1 MSKSIDALE
10 QKIEQLKA
18 RCELLRSKERTALR
32 RRIEREAREIG
43 LWMIKNKPE
52 VAEFVRGQL
61 MNERTSKNKSS
72 TTH

>member
-18 RCELLRSKERTALR
+18 RRELLRSKERTALR

-52 VAEFVRGQL
+52 AAELVRRKL
-61 MNERTSKNKSS
+61 MNERNQQIQ
-72 TTH
+72 